1 MALRLH
7 SLGVLVAVAFAS
19 FARGDGCYI
28 PERAVRKFPEIPAQ
42 RAVLSWKDG
51 QETLLI
57 SSALD
62 SESQKLGWII
72 PLPAAPNS
80 IEKQSPGGLKTLD
93 FCIQPEITH
102 DLHPQV
108 VFAIYAFFVAN
119 LALATLLF
127 KKNPLEFL
135 LLELFLFGVV
145 PALML
150 PALGAGVTSTTK
162 AGKTELERTATV
174 GSYQISILTP
184 EKPDVLNAW
193 LAKSGFSVL
202 PSVADPI
209 VADYILNGWVFAAI
223 RLTSNRIGQKRASSD
238 QNDICFERAG
248 VSAPIDGV
256 GRRQHRLRGFCG
268 WRLAGDVQYADG
280 GVL

>member
-1 MALRLH
+1 MRCRFCSPSEALQWRCGCIAWAFSLQWRLH
-7 SLGVLVAVAFAS
+7 RSLVAMAAIFQS
-19 FARGDGCYI
+19 GRYGNFQKS
-28 PERAVRKFPEIPAQ
+28 P
-42 RAVLSWKDG
+42 LSVPCFLWKDG

-127 KKNPLEFL
+127 KKNPLGFL

-150 PALGAGVTSTTK
+150 PAFGRWRYVYHQSW
-162 AGKTELERTATV
+162 E
-174 GSYQISILTP
+174 
-184 EKPDVLNAW
+184 
-193 LAKSGFSVL
+193 
-202 PSVADPI
+202 
-209 VADYILNGWVFAAI
+209 
-223 RLTSNRIGQKRASSD
+223 
-238 QNDICFERAG
+238 
-248 VSAPIDGV
+248 DGT
-256 GRRQHRLRGFCG
+256 
-268 WRLAGDVQYADG
+268 
-280 GVL
+280 